1 MSRVTG
7 RHTRPKKLTPK
18 QNVHIFR
25 EEQVDSVTDIDAI
38 RNQVDT
44 GVEKAEESVS
54 PNCTRSPA
62 HLIRCCVDV
71 LIFWSGIPSTA
82 GDQSVASTKTG

>member
-25 EEQVDSVTDIDAI
+25 EEQIDALNDFDANRSQI
-38 RNQVDT
+38 ET
-44 GVEKAEESVS
+44 GVEKAEEAVS
-54 PNCTRSPA
+54 LVFA
-62 HLIRCCVDV
+62 
-71 LIFWSGIPSTA
+71 
-82 GDQSVASTKTG
+82 

>member
-25 EEQVDSVTDIDAI
+25 EEQVDNVNDIDAI

-44 GVEKAEESVS
+44 GVEKAEEAVR
-54 PNCTRSPA
+54 CTY
-62 HLIRCCVDV
+62 LIDHSLRV
-71 LIFWSGIPSTA
+71 LTIFCRNTICNR
-82 GDQSVASTKTG
+82 Q

>member
-1 MSRVTG
+1 MSTRATA

-25 EEQVDSVTDIDAI
+25 EEQVETLIEFDAAVA
-38 RNQVDT
+38 RGLVET

-54 PNCTRSPA
+54 HIALLTIVILMHC
-62 HLIRCCVDV
+62 I
-71 LIFWSGIPSTA
+71 
-82 GDQSVASTKTG
+82 